1 MNYNLIK
8 TDIEVL
14 SDIDLNN
21 TTKYY
26 RFKETDFFFKKHDNT
41 DRLVVSFHGSRE
53 TTKGIYAPLPI
64 FRGFDWDFNMLC
76 ISDKLLNIVDVN
88 VSHIGWFLSPNGSG
102 FHETYVDII
111 SFFLDKFQNIVFT
124 GTSAGGFPALLYSS
138 YFKKKGII
146 SNTQLYLNNAWP
158 ANMVN
163 NMEINLNK
171 QFEIKTCEDIIT
183 KFGCPK
189 KFIYYTNE
197 NDIFCYK
204 KHFCPF
210 NEYLTKNNYNTH
222 FDMRNFI
229 GKETAY
235 PHAVQ
240 IPAGTTYH
248 DEIEKL
254 LNFNP
259 ICESVPP
266 QE

>member
-14 SDIDLNN
+14 SDVDLNN

-64 FRGFDWDFNMLC
+64 FRGYDWKFNMLC
-76 ISDKLLNIVDVN
+76 ISDKLLNIIDVN
-88 VSHIGWFLSPNGSG
+88 VAHIGWFLSPTGSG

-111 SFFLDKFQNIVFT
+111 SFFLDKFQNVVFT

-138 YFKKKGII
+138 YFKKKGIT
-146 SNTQLYLNNAWP
+146 SNTQLYLNKGWP

-163 NMEINLNK
+163 NMEKSLNN
-171 QFEIKTCEDIIT
+171 QFEIKTCEDII
-183 KFGCPK
+183 KKYGFPE
-189 KFIYYTNE
+189 KFIYYSNE
-197 NDIFCYK
+197 NDIQYHEINFI
-204 KHFCPF
+204 PF
-210 NEYLTKNNYNTH
+210 KEYLTANNYITH
-222 FDMRNFI
+222 FGTRNFK
-229 GKETAY
+229 GKESSY
-235 PHAVQ
+235 PHGVNT
-240 IPAGTTYH
+240 PEGTTYN